1 VIGITFDWKVFFDY
15 LLPPD
20 HLTRSALFL
29 TLGISIVAQCF
40 GVIFGLI
47 SALMHRSRYRAI
59 RWWSALYVWFFRGT
73 PVVVQI
79 FFIFFGANLFL
90 GFDLF
95 PREAHFLFFTI
106 DGAVLAG
113 TVALSIN
120 EGAYMSEI
128 VRAGIASVD
137 GGQMEAAKTVG
148 LTHSQG
154 MRRIVLPQAARVIMP
169 PLGNEFN
176 NMLKTT
182 SLLAFISVRELFQ
195 DAEIR
200 YSSSFKPAE
209 YFGGVAV
216 LYLFLTTL
224 WSFVQRA
231 IERKFSESDRD
242 HTVPKVS
249 LAGRLFGSR
258 SRPTLADET
267 TMAIGGHE

>member
-1 VIGITFDWKVFFDY
+1 MF
-15 LLPPD
+15 
-20 HLTRSALFL
+20 
-29 TLGISIVAQCF
+29 IS
-40 GVIFGLI
+40 
-47 SALMHRSRYRAI
+47 
-59 RWWSALYVWFFRGT
+59 
-73 PVVVQI
+73 
-79 FFIFFGANLFL
+79 
-90 GFDLF
+90 
-95 PREAHFLFFTI
+95 I

-113 TVALSIN
+113 AVALSIN

-128 VRAGIASVD
+128 VRAGITAVD

-148 LTHSQG
+148 LTQSQA

-200 YSSSFKPAE
+200 YSSSFKPVE
-209 YFGGVAV
+209 YFSGVAV

-242 HTVPKVS
+242 ATVEGPGWTRRNF
-249 LAGRLFGSR
+249 GRLV
-258 SRPTLADET
+258 
-267 TMAIGGHE
+267 GGH